1 MILNRIARIFR
12 NETSGDGEPGGVS
25 RPVNPR
31 IAAMA
36 QILSTPRPDAE
47 DMQPVSDETGE
58 IIQDAAAP
66 AQAEPVSH
74 AEDDAPATEPQAA
87 APVGAPVAP
96 RMVSI
101 VVDGQPIEVEES
113 RLLEAGRRTLQ
124 KESAADRRLQE
135 AQETLNRAKALE
147 RASQDPA
154 QRSNPAPSQD
164 APRQTTQAATN
175 GLDPAALDTYLEN
188 KLYMRDANKAA
199 EQFRKDFPEIASD
212 PYLMNIAANEE
223 QKRLNTAA
231 ALGEA
236 FGDPYEAYRKHG
248 ESVRKWLQ
256 ERTGTQAPVVAVDKL
271 ERKRTITAIPAVNA
285 RAPAPAAKR
294 EPTTDERIEA
304 MRAQRAAGGR
314 PLHRT
319 Q

>member
-1 MILNRIARIFR
+1 MILNSIARLYR

-36 QILSTPRPDAE
+36 QILSAPRPDAE

-66 AQAEPVSH
+66 AQAKVEPQ
-74 AEDDAPATEPQAA
+74 ADDVAPEPEPQAA
-87 APVGAPVAP
+87 APAVAAP

-164 APRQTTQAATN
+164 APRQTTQAAATN

-256 ERTGTQAPVVAVDKL
+256 ERTGTQAPVVAVDKQ